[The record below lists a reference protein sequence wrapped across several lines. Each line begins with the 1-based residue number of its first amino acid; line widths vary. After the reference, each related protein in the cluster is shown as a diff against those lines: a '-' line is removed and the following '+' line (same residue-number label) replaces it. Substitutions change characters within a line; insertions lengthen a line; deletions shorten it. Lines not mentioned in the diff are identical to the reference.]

1 MRLAA
6 LNSSPLDDGWL
17 GDASTR
23 SYVVLRERD
32 LARQR
37 SLIAADTLALLS
49 ADALQR
55 FELKD
60 GNVLLAERYGLPL
73 PKLAEQ
79 MQAALLPA
87 ALAAEESLFSGHPRL
102 AREFLDLAA
111 RGNEAG
117 ISTQVLLIRVHGET
131 HGAYAVHWLGRE
143 RPPYEVRSGFYH
155 YWDTVGVAHAAADE
169 RARLNDEL
177 AELGRRAFF
186 DPLTGLPNAQALER
200 ELDANSLSDPFSVL
214 ALDFDGLREAN
225 SALGYTAG
233 GDLLIRTVG
242 QELQTLSRPG
252 EFTARMHTAGDEFV
266 LLLPGLDERSAAVRS
281 AELEA
286 ALDSLGVPET
296 HRDLYKG
303 ASVGHASRRPG
314 EGPRQVLG
322 RAVEQMRTRKISR
335 GRG

>member
-6 LNSSPLDDGWL
+6 VNSSRPEDGSL
-17 GDASTR
+17 RDSSVR
-23 SYVVLRERD
+23 SYAVLREHD
-32 LARQR
+32 PARQR

-55 FELKD
+55 FELSD
-60 GNVLLAERYGLPL
+60 GNVLAAERYGVPL
-73 PKLAEQ
+73 SGLAEQ

-87 ALAAEESLFSGHPRL
+87 ALAAEESLFSGHPHL
-102 AREFLDLAA
+102 ALEFADLVA

-117 ISTQVLLIRVHGET
+117 ISTQVLLVRVHGET
-131 HGAYAVHWLGRE
+131 HGAYAVHWLGCE

-155 YWDTVGVAHAAADE
+155 YWDTVGVALAAAAE
-169 RARLNDEL
+169 RARLNAEL

-186 DPLTGLPNAQALER
+186 DSLTGLPNTLALER

-233 GDLLIRTVG
+233 GDVLIRAVG

-252 EFTARMHTAGDEFV
+252 EFTARMHTAGDEFA
-266 LLLPGLDERSAAVRS
+266 LLLPGLDERSAALRS
-281 AELEA
+281 AALEA
-286 ALDSLGVPET
+286 ALDSLAVPET

-314 EGPRQVLG
+314 EAPRRVLG
-322 RAVEQMRTRKISR
+322 RAVEQMQTRKLVRR
-335 GRG
+335 GA